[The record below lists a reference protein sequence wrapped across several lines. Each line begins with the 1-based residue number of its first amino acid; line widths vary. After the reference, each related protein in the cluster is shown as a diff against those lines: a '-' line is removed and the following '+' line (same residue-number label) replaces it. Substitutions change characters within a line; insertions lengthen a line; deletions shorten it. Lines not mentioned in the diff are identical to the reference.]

1 MAKPKTYEITKGIYK
16 WKKTSFYRFKG
27 TLNELI
33 EATRPTFELGHSRNP
48 KINLAP
54 KTIKSFASNYEK
66 SLDEQQCCPV
76 EVAYVEMTV

>member
-1 MAKPKTYEITKGIYK
+1 MAKQKIYK
-16 WKKTSFYRFKG
+16 VTKIIYGPVRARTYTLQG
-27 TLNELI
+27 TLEELI
-33 EATRPTFELGHSRNP
+33 EATRYTFEIGRSYNR

-54 KTIKSFASNYEK
+54 KTIKSFISNYEK

>member
-1 MAKPKTYEITKGIYK
+1 MAKQKIYK
-16 WKKTSFYRFKG
+16 VTKIIYGPARARTYTLQG
-27 TLNELI
+27 TLEELI
-33 EATRPTFELGHSRNP
+33 EATRYTFEIGRSYNR

-54 KTIKSFASNYEK
+54 KTIKSFISNYEK